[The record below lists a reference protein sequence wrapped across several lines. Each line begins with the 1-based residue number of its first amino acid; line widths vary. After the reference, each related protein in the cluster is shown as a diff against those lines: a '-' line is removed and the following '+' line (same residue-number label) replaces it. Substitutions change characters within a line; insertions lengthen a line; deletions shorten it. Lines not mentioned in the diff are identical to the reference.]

1 MRLPVAA
8 MVVLSSATIANA
20 GVTWCAVDSPNKP
33 SESMRVT
40 DVDSLLFRHEKI
52 NGDSLEGVVVNC
64 SEHTSI
70 KSQIDFMFSQYCSHS
85 NEASYGLYE
94 FQYGGDFVRY
104 LAQERTYADK
114 DPEKAKVTV
123 PLDQPDEDERFSVP
137 AKLVALIHDHPAQ
150 KDANGKVIT
159 DKYTWPSVADV
170 KAILSRTSSIPM
182 YIHDCGSEKLLMF
195 DPNDGQVYLIDELGR
210 KLTASKGGSYYGDEQ
225 FGITDKSVYDPDKF
239 KALKMV
245 IARSKNGA
253 VFEGNQIETDK
264 LQYIDTA
271 KFESL
276 IKDLIN
282 ERIALLKEM
291 LAKGK
296 ESAKSYIPLLND
308 NVAKLRDVFADI
320 VSKINEAYTSVPE
333 REKAAES
340 IFKSIF
346 MKYESLCNE
355 AVKLQNDVETRGMG
369 RFEDIPLSARQQNA
383 LETFY
388 MKRR

>member
-20 GVTWCAVDSPNKP
+20 GVTWCAVDSPDKP

-40 DVDSLLFRHEKI
+40 DVNTLLFKHKKI

-64 SEHTSI
+64 TEHTSI
-70 KSQIDFMFSQYCSHS
+70 KSQIDFAFSQYCSHT

-94 FQYGGDFVRY
+94 FTYEGDRVRY
-104 LAQERTYADK
+104 LSQKRTYADK

-123 PLDQPDEDERFSVP
+123 PLNQPDEDKRFSVP

-170 KAILSRTSSIPM
+170 KAVLSRTSSIPM

-210 KLTASKGGSYYGDEQ
+210 KLTASKEGSYYGDEQ
-225 FGITDKSVYDPDKF
+225 FGITDESVYDPNKF
-239 KALKMV
+239 EELK
-245 IARSKNGA
+245 
-253 VFEGNQIETDK
+253 IETDK
-264 LQYIDTA
+264 LQYIDTG

-308 NVAKLRDVFADI
+308 NTAKMRDVLADI

-346 MKYESLCNE
+346 MKYESLCYE
-355 AVKLQNDVETRGMG
+355 VKKLQNDVETRGMG
-369 RFEDIPLSARQQNA
+369 RFEDIPLSARQQNV
-383 LETFY
+383 LEAFY